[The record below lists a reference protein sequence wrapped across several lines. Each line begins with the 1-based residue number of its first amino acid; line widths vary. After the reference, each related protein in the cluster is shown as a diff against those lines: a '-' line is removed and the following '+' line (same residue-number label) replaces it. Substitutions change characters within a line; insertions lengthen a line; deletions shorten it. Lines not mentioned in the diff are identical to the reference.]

1 MKQLWHTL
9 HVFPLTISL
18 IAASGQTLA
27 QQAGDDEELAA
38 AYGDKTFISIAT
50 GSKQSVNRAPSTATV
65 ITARDIQAMAA
76 TDLRQVLESVPG
88 LHVNVSPI
96 SYTPLFYFRGIGS
109 AYNPEVLVLV
119 NGKKINTNFRGNP
132 TLLLGGFPLENIARI
147 EVIRGPGSALYG
159 ADAFSGVINIETKG
173 ADEINGLVYGA
184 RIGSYRSRDTWL
196 QYGGKSGS
204 LKSAFYLRY
213 GKTDGYRGTIE
224 KDLQSN
230 LDPIFGSRA
239 SLAPGPLNLDAE
251 ELDAQLDLSLDH
263 WRLQASVQ
271 NRKLGTGAG
280 LAESLDPIGKFPEA
294 RYSLNLTWQKNNFI
308 PSWNI
313 AASYTHFHLVEK
325 VGSPA
330 YVLFPPGAFGGQ
342 FPNGMI
348 GNPGHSERHHRLEF
362 SGTWTGLAQHQLR
375 VGAGYEIEDLY
386 KIEEYKNFTFT
397 PAPGGGSILTPLGQ
411 IVNAA
416 GDPAL
421 IYLTPHKH
429 SLSYIFVQD
438 EWNFAQDWTLT
449 AGLRH
454 DRYSDFGST
463 TNPRLALVW
472 NAAYNLV
479 LKAIHGRAFRAPSFS
494 DQYSINNPV
503 AIGNPNISPEKISSN
518 ELAAIWR
525 VKPGLQCNLTLFQ
538 YTQKNIIQY
547 VTDPGPNG
555 TATAQNTGDQ
565 TGHGFELEG
574 TWDVNSKWRLSG
586 NYSFQ
591 RSKDKTS
598 GKDAG
603 LSPHHHLFLRSNWQF
618 APFWQMGAALNYVAN
633 RQRQPQDMRPPIA
646 DYVTLDLNV
655 RRERVWHN
663 WELQVAVKNLFN
675 RDVREPSLAPGNIQF
690 DLPQPRRSLHAQMI
704 YKF

>member
-1 MKQLWHTL
+1 MKQLWQTL
-9 HVFPLTISL
+9 PMTII
-18 IAASGQTLA
+18 IAANHSLALA
-27 QQAGDDEELAA
+27 QSEDEELAT
-38 AYGDKTFISIAT
+38 AYGDKTFVSIAT
-50 GSKQSVNRAPSTATV
+50 GSKQSVNHAPSTATV
-65 ITARDIQAMAA
+65 ITAREIQAMAA

-96 SYTPLFYFRGIGS
+96 TYTPLFYFRGIGS
-109 AYNPEVLVLV
+109 TYNPEVLILV
-119 NGKKINTNFRGNP
+119 NGKKINANFRGSP
-132 TLLLGGFPLENIARI
+132 TLTSGSFPLENIARI

-159 ADAFSGVINIETKG
+159 ADAFSGVINIETKS
-173 ADEINGLVYGA
+173 ADDINGWVVGA
-184 RIGSYRSRDTWL
+184 RLGSYHSRDTWL
-196 QYGGKSGS
+196 QYGGKSGQ
-204 LKSAFYLRY
+204 LKSAFYLRH

-224 KDLQSN
+224 KDLQAN
-230 LDPIFGSRA
+230 LDPIFGSHA

-280 LAESLDPIGKFPEA
+280 LAESLDPVGKFPET
-294 RYSLNLTWQKNNFI
+294 RYNLSLSWQKNNVI
-308 PSWNI
+308 PSWNVD
-313 AASYTHFHLVEK
+313 ASYSHLHLVEK

-330 YVLFPPGAFGGQ
+330 YVLFPPGAFGGL
-342 FPNGMI
+342 FPNGLI
-348 GNPGHSERHHRLEF
+348 GNPGHSERHHRFEF
-362 SGTWTGLAQHQLR
+362 STTYTGWPQHLLR
-375 VGAGYEIEDLY
+375 LGAGHEIEDLY
-386 KIEEYKNFTFT
+386 KTEEYKNFNFRATIG
-397 PAPGGGSILTPLGQ
+397 AGSVLTPLGG

-416 GDPAL
+416 GNPTL

-429 SLSYIFVQD
+429 SLSYVFIQD
-438 EWNFAQDWTLT
+438 EWNVAQDWTLT

-472 NAAYNLV
+472 NASYNVV

-503 AIGNPNISPEKISSN
+503 AIGNPNIGPEKIASN
-518 ELAAIWR
+518 EIAAIWR

-565 TGHGFELEG
+565 SGHGFELEG
-574 TWDVNSKWRLSG
+574 TWDVNSQWRLSG
-586 NYSFQ
+586 NYSYQ
-591 RSKDKTS
+591 RSKDEAS

-603 LSPHHHLFLRSNWQF
+603 LSPHHHVYLRSSWQF
-618 APFWQMGAALNYVAN
+618 APFWQMGAALNYVAD
-633 RQRQPQDMRPPIA
+633 RQRQPQDTRPAIA

-655 RRERVWHN
+655 RRERVWRN
-663 WELQVAVKNLFN
+663 WELQMAVKNLFN
-675 RDVREPSLAPGNIQF
+675 RDVREPSLAPGNVQF
-690 DLPQPRRSLHAQMI
+690 DLPQPKRSAQVQMI
-704 YKF
+704 YKY